1 MFNKK
6 QTRREFF
13 KFSGLTILSLTQLP
27 AVFKVNCTN
36 FLFDD
41 DPEIC
46 RKKFRLF
53 VDSGIKNSPLGDGI
67 VEIGKSFL
75 GTVYEANTLEINSP
89 DEKLVVNLTG
99 LDCVTFVENC
109 LTFARCLKK
118 GKTSFDDYKAELEYI
133 RYRDGKIDGYA
144 SRLNYFCD
152 WIYNNEEKGIVKNI
166 SADLGGIEYKK
177 TINFMSSHKNSYKQ
191 LAYNTEFE
199 GIKAAEEAIN
209 SRYYYYIPKKSISK
223 IYDQLQNGDI
233 IATTTTIEGLDV
245 THTGYVYKGDDGGTY
260 FLHASSKSR
269 EVIISQNQ
277 LADYIAEDSKKT
289 GIMVARPVEI

>member
-1 MFNKK
+1 MFNTK

-13 KFSGLTILSLTQLP
+13 KFSGLTALSLMQLP
-27 AVFKVNCTN
+27 KIFKVNSITH
-36 FLFDD
+36 FFDD

-46 RKKFRLF
+46 KKKFRLF
-53 VDSGIKNSPLGDGI
+53 VDSGIKNSPIGDAI
-67 VEIGKSFL
+67 VEIGKSFI
-75 GTVYEANTLEINSP
+75 GTEYVANTLEINAP

-118 GKTSFDDYKAELEYI
+118 GNTTFDAYKTELENI

-152 WIYNNEEKGIVKNI
+152 WIYNNEDKGIVKNI
-166 SADLGGIEYKK
+166 STELGGIEYKK
-177 TINFMSSHKNSYKQ
+177 TINFMSSHRKSYKQ
-191 LAYNTEFE
+191 LSDNTEFE
-199 GIKAAEEAIN
+199 GIKACEEAIN
-209 SRYYYYIPKKSISK
+209 SRYYYYIPAKSISK

-233 IATTTTIEGLDV
+233 IATTTKIEGLDV

-260 FLHASSKSR
+260 FLHASSKSK

-289 GIMVARPVEI
+289 GIMVARPQNV